1 MINKVI
7 HLDTLKITDINA
19 EGPNKTA
26 TGGMNND
33 TLIKYGKTFTLEMTD
48 AMGRYD
54 VLDALYGAN
63 LSDNKGILA
72 ISDRFAG
79 EMTIVGKTFVIDQA
93 TGIKQPVRIII
104 PVFLCDSIFNLTQDA
119 EGDISTFSLNGS
131 ILRFESDSIGSVVD
145 GKYTSG
151 SDNLFYFFATED
163 AYRSVK
169 EEGYRE
175 TEAKKELGTG
185 NVASLDKMLEKFGV
199 VTVMDVDIYPCKR
212 FTEAQE
218 ADEAA
223 SKQAYEIGE
232 WDAKST
238 FNQFTDMKSGYTA
251 KVEDSK
257 LTIITYGKGYEG
269 YKIQYSITTASGAA
283 AFQEYSS
290 PVGSIGEYTHIA
302 VRFYNADKTE
312 AKLYKNYTKAE
323 IEAGVKNP
331 TYLDT
336 SSDDK

>member
-63 LSDNKGILA
+63 LSKNKGILA

-131 ILRFESDSIGSVVD
+131 ILRFESDSVGSVVD

-163 AYRSVK
+163 AYKNIK

-175 TEAKKELGTG
+175 TESKKTLGTG

-212 FTEAQE
+212 FTKAQE

-238 FNQFTDMKSGYTA
+238 FSQFTDDYTVLKTGAPAIEITITNKDYTGYSIKYLFDGEESA
-251 KVEDSK
+251 KIYGGNAVEFGTHK
-257 LTIITYGKGYEG
+257 TITVWLEDTKGN
-269 YKIQYSITTASGAA
+269 QYSKKTFTIADLETKTT
-283 AFQEYSS
+283 
-290 PVGSIGEYTHIA
+290 
-302 VRFYNADKTE
+302 
-312 AKLYKNYTKAE
+312 
-323 IEAGVKNP
+323 
-331 TYLDT
+331 
-336 SSDDK
+336 SDDK